1 MFSYPSC
8 VTGLWN
14 HHRAYSWKFRLSKH
28 FNLIIWNVN
37 GGRTQSVESGASFSI
52 CRTAILFQIANWPLF
67 PDHTGH
73 ETWWPTFFNCDNF
86 LDYSLQKRE
95 RLTYQLSSGGVGR
108 GKDEGPFFFHHPE
121 KKANQIW
128 SFDPQQNM
136 ITTDRVDWTPWPSTT
151 LWYLCDMH
159 KQKSLM
165 SDCNILIKTNRKR
178 NCGIQDGRKWRK
190 REEMRGKI

>member
-67 PDHTGH
+67 PDLTGH
-73 ETWWPTFFNCDNF
+73 ETWWPTFFNCDNIW
-86 LDYSLQKRE
+86 DDNLQKRD

-121 KKANQIW
+121 KKDNQIW
-128 SFDPQQNM
+128 SFHPQQKYDDNWLNTM
-136 ITTDRVDWTPWPSTT
+136 AFNN
-151 LWYLCDMH
+151 
-159 KQKSLM
+159 SLVQV
-165 SDCNILIKTNRKR
+165 
-178 NCGIQDGRKWRK
+178 QDGRKWGK
-190 REEMRGKI
+190 REEMRKI